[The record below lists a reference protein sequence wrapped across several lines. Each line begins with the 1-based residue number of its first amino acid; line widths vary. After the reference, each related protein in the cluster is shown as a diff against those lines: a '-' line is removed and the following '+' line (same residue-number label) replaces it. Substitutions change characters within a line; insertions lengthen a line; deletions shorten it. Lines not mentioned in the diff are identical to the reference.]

1 MTERIATYRLQFR
14 EGTTFDSATEIVP
27 YLQRLGVS
35 HLYASP
41 LFTATAGSTHG
52 YDVVDYNEID
62 PDIGGR
68 EGFDRLSEALK
79 RAGIGLLLDIVPN
92 HMAASPENAWWRD
105 CIEWG
110 PAARHSAHFDIDWSR
125 RLTLPVLG
133 AAVDE
138 VIAAG
143 ELSVGVDPE
152 GRGLALTYWDN
163 AFPLTPPS
171 YRLLAEAGAPLRS
184 LTDAAEV
191 AQPEEADAFHAR
203 MHGELAGG
211 RYDTA
216 LRHISNDRALI
227 ARLHDAQPYALTDW
241 REARTNLSYRRF
253 FEVTGLVGTR
263 VEDEAVF
270 DDVHRLTLDLVRS
283 GQVDGLRVDHVD
295 GLSDPAA
302 YLARLREAVGPD
314 VWLVVEK
321 IVEGD
326 ETLPDWPVEG
336 TTGYEFIAAMSDL
349 LLSRPGA
356 AELEAAYAELSTAP
370 PAAQRRDA
378 AKRQIVVHN
387 FEGELGRLVS
397 MIVDQT
403 GAEETLVREGLVAL
417 IVALPVYRT
426 YGTAEGFSEADLE
439 VLRPALSAASEAAPG
454 AGAVLDALSAPAAW
468 ELRARFQQL
477 TGPAMAK
484 AVEDTLFYRHAAILA
499 YNEVGCDPVHPPARS
514 LDVHAQFAARRT
526 AQPEGLT
533 ATATHD
539 TKRGED
545 SRARLYTLSERP
557 QDWLDGVERW
567 RQMAAGAV
575 RRGVPEPA
583 NEWAIYQA
591 LAGIWPEGRAPHDA
605 ETLEGLRE
613 RFLEYKVKALR
624 EAKLRTTW
632 TEEDEAYETAIEAY
646 IDALFDPENTVF
658 RNDFHATV
666 MPFAQ
671 AGRITGLTQ
680 TLLKLT
686 VPGVPD
692 IYQGSET
699 GDFSLVDPDNRRP
712 VDFSAVA
719 AALEEA
725 DPRAE
730 PLTKPA
736 VIEAMLPLRRRFP
749 ELFSHGTYT
758 PLPAEGGDAGLWFA
772 FERAAGENRAVVIA
786 TMRGLRF
793 LEAVERGTSA
803 TLHLPPADAGWR
815 GVFSPTRLEGGAAIT
830 LPRDIGGRPVEVLL
844 PG

>member
-1 MTERIATYRLQFR
+1 MSERIATYRLQFR
-14 EGTTFDSATEIVP
+14 EGTTFDSVIEIVP

-41 LFTATAGSTHG
+41 LFTATADSTHG

-62 PDIGGR
+62 PAIGGR
-68 EGFDRLSEALK
+68 EGFDRLSEALR

-110 PAARHSAHFDIDWSR
+110 PAARQSGHFDIDWSR

-133 AAVDE
+133 APADE

-143 ELSVGVDPE
+143 EITVGTDPE
-152 GRGLALTYWDN
+152 RRGLALLYWEN

-184 LTDAAEV
+184 LTDAAE
-191 AQPEEADAFHAR
+191 AARPEEAEAFHAR
-203 MHGELAGG
+203 MQEELAGG

-227 ARLHDAQPYALTDW
+227 ARLHEAQPYVLTDW

-263 VEDEAVF
+263 VEDQAVF
-270 DDVHRLTLDLVRS
+270 DDVHRLTLDLVRG

-302 YLARLREAVGPD
+302 YLGRLREAVGPD

-356 AELEAAYAELSTAP
+356 AELEAAYAETSTAP
-370 PAAQRRDA
+370 PAAQRRDS

-387 FEGELGRLVS
+387 FEGELSRLVS
-397 MIVDQT
+397 MIVDRT
-403 GAEETLVREGLVAL
+403 GAEEAAVREGLVAL

-426 YGTAEGFSEADLE
+426 YGTREGFSEADME
-439 VLRPALSAASEAAPG
+439 ILRPALAAASEAAPG
-454 AGAVLDALSAPAAW
+454 AGAVLDALSAPEAW
-468 ELRARFQQL
+468 EVRARFQQL

-514 LDVHAQFAARRT
+514 LDVHAQFAARRQ

-567 RQMAAGAV
+567 RAMAAGTV

-591 LAGIWPEGRAPHDA
+591 LAGIWPEGDAPPDA
-605 ETLEGLRE
+605 ETLEAMRE

-632 TEEDEAYETAIEAY
+632 TEEDEVYETAIGDY
-646 IDALFDPENTVF
+646 IETLFAPGNAAF
-658 RNDFHATV
+658 HADFHATV
-666 MPFAQ
+666 MPFAR
-671 AGRITGLTQ
+671 AGRINGLTQ

-692 IYQGSET
+692 IYQGSEI
-699 GDFSLVDPDNRRP
+699 GDYSLVDPDNRRP
-712 VDFSAVA
+712 VDFAAAA
-719 AALEEA
+719 AALEA
-725 DPRAE
+725 AGPQGR
-730 PLTKPA
+730 PLTKLDVVGA
-736 VIEAMLPLRRRFP
+736 VLPIRRQMP
-749 ELFSHGTYT
+749 GLFTRGAYRA
-758 PLPAEGGDAGLWFA
+758 LPARGDDAGVWFA
-772 FERAAGENRAVVIA
+772 FERAENDARAVVVA

-793 LEAVERGTSA
+793 LAALEQDTSA
-803 TLHLPPADAGWR
+803 TLELPAAEAGWR
-815 GVFSPTRLEGGAAIT
+815 GLFSAARFEGGATIT
-830 LPRDIGGRPVEVLL
+830 LPHDIGGRPVEVLL